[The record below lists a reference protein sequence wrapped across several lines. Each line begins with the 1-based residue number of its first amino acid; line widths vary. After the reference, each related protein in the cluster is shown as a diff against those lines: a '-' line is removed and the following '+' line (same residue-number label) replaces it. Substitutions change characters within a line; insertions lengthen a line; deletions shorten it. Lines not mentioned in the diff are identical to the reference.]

1 MDRDLS
7 KALIHYYNTSLWW
20 KNYYLEV
27 MTTPRILRSAQD
39 DNAPFNA
46 PFMERLLYIGNYSL
60 LTTNAIVQYTALT
73 RYYHRVS
80 CNVKK

>member
-1 MDRDLS
+1 MDHDLS
-7 KALIHYYNTSLWW
+7 KALIHYYNTSLSWE
-20 KNYYLEV
+20 NYSTEA
-27 MTTPRILRSAQD
+27 MTTLRILHSAQD
-39 DNAPFNA
+39 DNA

-80 CNVKK
+80 CNVK